1 MLNNSLLFL
10 AKADSALTS
19 ICTSRRRASMAIA
32 IHEVPLSSGSKA
44 MPRIAMGTAAFP
56 WPTTSDTTRDAI
68 LHAIKIGYRHFD
80 TASVYSSEEAL
91 GEAVAVALRLG
102 LIASRDELFITS
114 KLWVRDA
121 QSHLVL
127 PALQKS
133 LRSLQLEYL
142 DLYLIHFPICA
153 KPEGEL
159 MPIDISSVWAAMEE
173 CQRMGLTKSIGVSNF
188 SIKKIEKLLSAATI
202 PPVVNQVEVN
212 PLFQQKKLREFCIAK
227 DIQLCAYSPLGAR
240 GTEWGQDWV
249 MECEILQ
256 QIAKAKG
263 KTLPQIC
270 LRWVY
275 EQGDCVIVKS
285 FNEKRLMENLDILDW
300 ELNEEERETISR
312 IPQRRG
318 NQALY
323 FISENGP
330 YKSLEEFWD
339 DEI

>member
-1 MLNNSLLFL
+1 
-10 AKADSALTS
+10 
-19 ICTSRRRASMAIA
+19 MAIA
-32 IHEVPLSSGSKA
+32 IHEVPLSSGSKT

-56 WPTTSDTTRDAI
+56 LPPFDTTRDAI

-80 TASVYSSEEAL
+80 TASLYSSEGPL
-91 GEAVAVALRLG
+91 GEAVAEALRLG
-102 LIASRDELFITS
+102 LIVSRDELFITS
-114 KLWVRDA
+114 KLWIRDA

-127 PALQKS
+127 PALRKS

-153 KPEGEL
+153 KPEDTPTSISKDEL

-173 CQRMGLTKSIGVSNF
+173 CQRMGLTKYIGVSNF
-188 SIKKIEKLLSAATI
+188 SIKKIEKLLSTATI
-202 PPVVNQVEVN
+202 PPVANQVEVN

-227 DIQLCAYSPLGAR
+227 GIQLCAYSPLGAR

-285 FNEKRLMENLDILDW
+285 FNKKRLTENLDILDW
-300 ELNEEERETISR
+300 ELNEEERASISS

>member
-1 MLNNSLLFL
+1 
-10 AKADSALTS
+10 
-19 ICTSRRRASMAIA
+19 MAIP
-32 IHEVPLSSGSKA
+32 IHEVPLSSGPKA
-44 MPRIAMGTAAFP
+44 MPCIAMGTATFP
-56 WPTTSDTTRDAI
+56 WPTTFDETRDAI
-68 LHAIKIGYRHFD
+68 LQAIKIGYRHFD
-80 TASVYSSEEAL
+80 AASVYSSEWPL
-91 GEAVAVALRLG
+91 GEAVAEALRLG
-102 LIASRDELFITS
+102 FIASRDELFITS

-121 QSHLVL
+121 HSHLVL

-142 DLYLIHFPICA
+142 DLYLIHFPISA
-153 KPEGEL
+153 KPEGPPLPILEDEL
-159 MPIDISSVWAAMEE
+159 MPLDISSVWAAMEE
-173 CQRMGLTKSIGVSNF
+173 CQTMGLTKSIGVSNF
-188 SIKKIEKLLSAATI
+188 SIKKIEKLLSTATI
-202 PPVVNQVEVN
+202 PPVANQVEVN
-212 PLFQQKKLREFCIAK
+212 PLFQQKKLREFCKAK
-227 DIQLCAYSPLGAR
+227 GIQLCAYSPLGAR
-240 GTEWGQDWV
+240 GTAWGQDWV

-300 ELNEEERETISR
+300 ELNEEERESISR

-318 NQALY
+318 NQST
-323 FISENGP
+323 FMVSENGP
-330 YKSLEEFWD
+330 YKSIEEVWD

>member
-1 MLNNSLLFL
+1 
-10 AKADSALTS
+10 
-19 ICTSRRRASMAIA
+19 MAIA

-44 MPRIAMGTAAFP
+44 MPRIAMGTAVFP
-56 WPTTSDTTRDAI
+56 LPPFDTTRDAM

-80 TASVYSSEEAL
+80 TASVYSSEEPL
-91 GEAVAVALRLG
+91 GEAVAEALRLG
-102 LIASRDELFITS
+102 FIASRDELFITS

-142 DLYLIHFPICA
+142 DLYLIHYPICA
-153 KPEGEL
+153 KPGGLPSAIENFTSMSKDEL
-159 MPIDISSVWAAMEE
+159 MPIDVSSVWAAMEE
-173 CQRMGLTKSIGVSNF
+173 CQTMGLTKSIGVSNF
-188 SIKKIEKLLSAATI
+188 SIKKIEKLLSTATI
-202 PPVVNQVEVN
+202 PPVANQVEVN
-212 PLFQQKKLREFCIAK
+212 PLCQQKKLREFCMAK
-227 DIQLCAYSPLGAR
+227 GIQLCAYSPLGAR
-240 GTEWGQDWV
+240 GTAWGQNWV

-285 FNEKRLMENLDILDW
+285 YSEKRLMENLDILDW

-318 NQALY
+318 NQALF